1 MTELWFRNPR
11 NYPTELQAVMSEFS
25 VIWDTALLQHWSLDP
40 FTYMSMQF
48 GYKGQWRYMVV
59 YGLERYVE
67 LWGNDR
73 NLLGVFP
80 LWDAVEDDPE
90 LLIEYLEDAEFLKR
104 TVAGQEHRVVITS
117 LDVQQ
122 RWDQIY
128 ELSQL
133 QKKHPE
139 VKFHIYN
146 TYSFKLL
153 FGMGFYSGDFH
164 PKDAAGMGQ
173 IILPSG
179 RSMRQNRGAS
189 FQDGKLWIESL
200 GFDPQ
205 ELETSR
211 QQRVK
216 YNIVSASWAAK
227 YFSTLDSISA
237 KKTRFVPIDN
247 ALATTII
254 KTKTPL
260 TKTGLAIQEGDK
272 KACDF
277 CSLWASCRY
286 YREGSVCTMPD
297 SDYKEIAEALGTRDA
312 YSIGT
317 GISKLLKVNV
327 ERIEEARTLEASRAK
342 AIGDSLGEEEDT
354 SGKKKPM
361 GPIDPELT
369 KLIDSTIKQG
379 IALANLYKVPN
390 EKGRV
395 IIQVTGGVDSS
406 AGAISMPPVAARELA
421 AKAVQEIEA
430 SGVPLEEITEDHV
443 NQWLAENIVEGETA

>member
-11 NYPTELQAVMSEFS
+11 NYPTELREVMSEFS
-25 VIWDTALLQHWSLDP
+25 IIWDIALLQHWSLDP

-117 LDVQQ
+117 LGVQQ

-179 RSMRQNRGAS
+179 RSMRQNMGAS
-189 FQDGKLWIESL
+189 FQDGKLWIEPL

-327 ERIEEARTLEASRAK
+327 ERIEEARILEASRAK
-342 AIGDSLGEEEDT
+342 AIGDSLKKEEDT